1 MALKAIW
8 KNPTKKGTHAYR
20 VKGTV
25 SEIEEFIENNGDQTI
40 FENDDE
46 TKPLFFTRRLTKEGP
61 LVWNEENQRYDI
73 EITFESAVLMQ
84 AAAAAYSAPTS
95 TTTSKSETETEEE
108 DDDAEIEPAPKKKK
122 SVLKR

>member
-1 MALKAIW
+1 MLKAIW

-46 TKPLFFTRRLTKEGP
+46 SKPLFFTRRLTKEGP

-84 AAAAAYSAPTS
+84 AAAAAYSAPSS
-95 TTTSKSETETEEE
+95 TTTSKSEKEEE
-108 DDDAEIEPAPKKKK
+108 GDDEDAAIEPAPKKKK

>member
-40 FENDDE
+40 FEDDDE
-46 TKPLFFTRRLTKEGP
+46 NKPLFFTRRLTKEGP

-73 EITFESAVLMQ
+73 EITFESAVLMS
-84 AAAAAYSAPTS
+84 AAAAAYASTS
-95 TTTSKSETETEEE
+95 TSKSEKEEE
-108 DDDAEIEPAPKKKK
+108 GNDEDAAIEPAPKKKK

>member
-1 MALKAIW
+1 MLKAIW

-40 FENDDE
+40 FEDDDE
-46 TKPLFFTRRLTKEGP
+46 SKPLFFTRRLTKEGP

-73 EITFESAVLMQ
+73 EITFESAVLMS
-84 AAAAAYSAPTS
+84 AAAAAYASTS
-95 TTTSKSETETEEE
+95 TSTSKSEKEEE
-108 DDDAEIEPAPKKKK
+108 GDDEDAAIEPAPKKKK